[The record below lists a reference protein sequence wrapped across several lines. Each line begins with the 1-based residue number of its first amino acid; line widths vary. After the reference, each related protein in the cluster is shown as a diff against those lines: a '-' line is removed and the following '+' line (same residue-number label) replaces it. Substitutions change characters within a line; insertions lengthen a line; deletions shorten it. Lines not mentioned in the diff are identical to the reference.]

1 MNLCVTSAESARP
14 ALWAWFK
21 AVLTTLAFAGLTSGC
36 ILIPTPH
43 YYATGSR
50 KNLSEQS
57 TNMIRSEVDTIED
70 VLLKLGEPDAVSPDE
85 RRMVYSSKK
94 IIGQMFVIGVDTD
107 GSDLPDVPQFYFLDV
122 MLDDKDVVT
131 NREFSKVGTYLKQ
144 AAAFPRE
151 RNDVLLNGSIGGEKI
166 IIGSRAMWSP
176 GPGAGAA
183 APESI
188 LTTLFRGL
196 GHGFGLCRA
205 PRNLRV
211 SGCLMLTGSN
221 LYFLKTTQWLNEQP
235 ALSLSYDSLSECRLG
250 ENSPGRGPALVVD
263 TKDNHCYVF
272 DFDGGSAESA
282 CNLIQSK
289 IKPTQPGK

>member
-50 KNLSEQS
+50 QNMSEQS

-107 GSDLPDVPQFYFLDV
+107 GSDLPDVPQFYFW
-122 MLDDKDVVT
+122 MSCWMTKT
-131 NREFSKVGTYLKQ
+131 WSQTGN
-144 AAAFPRE
+144 FPKWE
-151 RNDVLLNGSIGGEKI
+151 
-166 IIGSRAMWSP
+166 
-176 GPGAGAA
+176 
-183 APESI
+183 
-188 LTTLFRGL
+188 
-196 GHGFGLCRA
+196 
-205 PRNLRV
+205 
-211 SGCLMLTGSN
+211 
-221 LYFLKTTQWLNEQP
+221 
-235 ALSLSYDSLSECRLG
+235 
-250 ENSPGRGPALVVD
+250 
-263 TKDNHCYVF
+263 
-272 DFDGGSAESA
+272 
-282 CNLIQSK
+282 LI
-289 IKPTQPGK
+289 